1 MVCRINKLIHRSI
14 ETLEDTV
21 DVQEAAAFMADKNL
35 ESVLVTHSGHVV
47 GVFTEKD
54 LVQRVIGPGKN
65 PKTLTLS
72 EVCTRRLVSVHEDIS
87 CENAIKTMH
96 SNQCRRLLV
105 YRGDT
110 LQGIVTLPGI
120 AQAMASKERKSN
132 AALNVL
138 GGVTVLITFIVIGF
152 ALYQLPQMAR
162 IAVAAFE

>member
-35 ESVLVTHSGHVV
+35 ESVLVTHNGHVV

-110 LQGIVTLPGI
+110 LRGIVTLPGI
-120 AQAMASKERKSN
+120 AQAMASKEGKTN